1 VIQASDLHLIP
12 KFKTASRYTGPI
24 RPQVTLHNHVNVE
37 DPRNLCT
44 KSGYD
49 LCKLFPACSLAK
61 AAAAGRVV
69 MTDGHG
75 ALLGG
80 S

>member
-1 VIQASDLHLIP
+1 MIQASDLNLMP
-12 KFKTASRYTGPI
+12 KFKTASRHTGPK
-24 RPQVTLHNHVNVE
+24 RPQVALHNYVNVE

-49 LCKLFPACSLAK
+49 LCKFFSACSLAK

-75 ALLGG
+75 ALLDG